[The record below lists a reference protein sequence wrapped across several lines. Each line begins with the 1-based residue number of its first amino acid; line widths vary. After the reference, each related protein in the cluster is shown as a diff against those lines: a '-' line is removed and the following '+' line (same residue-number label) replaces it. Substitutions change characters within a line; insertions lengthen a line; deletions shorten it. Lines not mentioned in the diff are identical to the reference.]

1 METPEKIAV
10 IGTGRMGSALA
21 RALFNKGFSTTV
33 WNRTPSK
40 TEPLARLGIRVA
52 PSPQAAAKGSAV
64 VLVNVSDYNTTLQLL
79 QAPDVASELSGKI
92 LVQLSSGT
100 PQEARRME
108 SWAKQRKITYLDGA
122 IMSYPSGI
130 GTPECT
136 IFYSGAEESFAR
148 VKPLLLALG
157 GNPMFVGTAIGHASA
172 LDLAGLTFVL
182 GAMFGFVQ
190 GSVVADGEGLPAGAY
205 AQSIQ
210 ALMPAVGGI
219 LEAMAARIPK
229 KNYSGDEATLEA
241 WSIGPKEL
249 IEWAKEF
256 RMDAS
261 LANAQ
266 MGVFEKALQAGHGQ
280 ADFSYLYEVFKKK

>member
-1 METPEKIAV
+1 
-10 IGTGRMGSALA
+10 MGSALA

-52 PSPQAAAKGSAV
+52 PSLQAAAMASGV
-64 VLVNVSDYNTTLQLL
+64 VIVNVVDYNTTLQLL
-79 QAPDVASELSGKI
+79 QAPEVASELSGKI

-108 SWAKQRKITYLDGA
+108 SWAMQRKISYLDGA

-136 IFYSGAEESFAR
+136 IFYSGPEESFAR

-157 GNPMFVGTAIGHASA
+157 GNPMFVGAAIGHASA

-190 GSVVADGEGLPAGAY
+190 GCVVSDEEGLPDGAF

-210 ALMPAVGGI
+210 ALLPVMGGI
-219 LEAMAARIPK
+219 LDAIAARIPK
-229 KNYSGDEATLEA
+229 KDYSGDEATLEA

-249 IEWAKEF
+249 IEWAKDR
-256 RMDAS
+256 RMDLS
-261 LANAQ
+261 IANAQ
-266 MGVFEKALQAGHGQ
+266 MSLFEKALKADQGQ
-280 ADFSYLYEVFKKK
+280 ADFSYLYEIFKKN

>member
-1 METPEKIAV
+1 
-10 IGTGRMGSALA
+10 
-21 RALFNKGFSTTV
+21 
-33 WNRTPSK
+33 
-40 TEPLARLGIRVA
+40 
-52 PSPQAAAKGSAV
+52 
-64 VLVNVSDYNTTLQLL
+64 LL
-79 QAPDVASELSGKI
+79 HAPDVASALLGKT

-108 SWAKQRKITYLDGA
+108 SWAMQRKISYLDGA

-157 GNPMFVGTAIGHASA
+157 GNPMFVGTAIGHACA

-190 GSVVADGEGLPAGAY
+190 GCVVSDYEGLPAGVF

-210 ALMPAVGGI
+210 ALLPAVGGI

-229 KNYSGDEATLEA
+229 KDYSGDEATLEA

-249 IEWAKEF
+249 IEWAKDR
-256 RMDAS
+256 RMELS
-261 LANAQ
+261 IANAQ
-266 MGVFEKALQAGHGQ
+266 MSLFEKAFKAGQGQ
-280 ADFSYLYEVFKKK
+280 ADFSYLYEVFKKN